1 MEGMGSRQPNN
12 TQVKE
17 DMAASIPSLDD
28 LDFTG
33 GSDSQ
38 QQHSFIPVIQD

>member
-1 MEGMGSRQPNN
+1 MGGRQPNKP
-12 TQVKE
+12 QVKE
-17 DMAASIPSLDD
+17 DVAASIPSLDE

-38 QQHSFIPVIQD
+38 Q

>member
-1 MEGMGSRQPNN
+1 MPSDMINSNMEGGMGSRQPKNP
-12 TQVKE
+12 QVKE

-38 QQHSFIPVIQD
+38 

>member
-1 MEGMGSRQPNN
+1 MEGMGGRQPNKPFI
-12 TQVKE
+12 KE
-17 DMAASIPSLDD
+17 DTASIPSLDD

-38 QQHSFIPVIQD
+38 